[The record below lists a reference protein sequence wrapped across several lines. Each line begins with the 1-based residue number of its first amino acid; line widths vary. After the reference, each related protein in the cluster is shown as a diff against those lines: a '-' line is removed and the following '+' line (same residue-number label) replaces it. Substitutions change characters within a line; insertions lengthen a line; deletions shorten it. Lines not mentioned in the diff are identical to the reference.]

1 MTSMRSMA
9 IILSGASALALSG
22 GTALAQQRNFDLPEG
37 RAADVL
43 PSFALQSGLQI
54 IAPAKKLRN
63 TRTPRLQGAYDAR
76 QALKRIIRG
85 TDLVIASDRNDVV
98 TLRDK
103 SLSALR
109 GDSAAMRP
117 IAFAEMQ
124 VGGAMSDVAPAPLPA
139 EPQGNDSA
147 EIVVVGTQIKGAK
160 TTGALP
166 VSVVG
171 QEQVDAV
178 AAVSGGDLFRSIPQL
193 GGVTFNEQVLGG
205 GSGNAARG
213 DVSTV
218 SLRGLGQGNTL
229 LLINGRR
236 TVLHPTSQ
244 AITGVI
250 DSGVPTF
257 GFNANTIPVGAIE
270 RVEVLRDGAAAL
282 YGSDAVAG
290 VVNNVL
296 KSNFTGATFDAQY
309 GAAEGTN
316 LREFTINGLVGFNF
330 GGGRGNISLYGGYA
344 QKSKLYLSDQDYT
357 ANLDRRP
364 YVEGTAFEGN
374 AAFNSTSTSTP
385 WGTFQ
390 ASGSGIITSNGVA
403 LTNASRQ
410 FHIQPSTNA
419 SCQVAATT
427 SGMCWDDGSGTTQ
440 MANVDSN
447 LRYDANQT
455 FPDLTTQP
463 SVRRINLFSFINY
476 ELTDNLDFFGELG
489 FYRGKT
495 EAYIGSGGSLS
506 NIPITVAAGAYW
518 NPLGPTLL
526 ADGSVNPNRL
536 PGLVG
541 VPEEGLP
548 VTIRSLNYVDA
559 GMKTVNVTYYQY
571 RFLGGLRGS
580 FGDWN
585 WESAGLYTWAT
596 VKDVMDGTSSTL
608 LQAAINKT
616 TPDAY
621 NPFNGGCVDTPSV
634 GDCTVN
640 DPSVIDSFR
649 IQATRRNKTTLAL
662 WDLKI
667 SNANLLDLWGGN
679 SIGIASGVEFR
690 RETYKDDRDPRQG
703 GVEGV
708 DITYTDAV
716 TGIFYGSDL
725 MGASPSPDV
734 SGRRKV
740 WSAYAELAIPLV
752 SPEMEIP
759 MIRSFDIQVAGRYE
773 SYSDVGD
780 VAKPKIAASWDLLQ
794 GFRLRGSWSQG
805 FRAPNLEV
813 LNTAT
818 LDRVNG
824 GTEYV
829 LCEADLRAGRISS
842 FAECA
847 RSVSVLRRSG
857 GNPDLKPEESTSWN
871 FGAVFQPPLP
881 DGMGQVTFTVDR
893 WRIKQTGVV
902 GLLDYQNAL
911 NLDYLLR
918 VQGSSNPAV
927 VRREPTADDIAL
939 VAGTGLAPVGELL
952 YVTAPF
958 QNLLPI
964 QVDGIDFN
972 LDYRVTTSSFGS
984 FGLNV
989 NAARLI
995 KYQID
1000 APAAV
1005 QAVIDAQA
1013 DGTINAAV
1021 PVSGGG
1027 DVVNRDGQPRWRI
1040 SGNLTWDYGPV
1051 RIGAFTQFI
1060 SDVYQNDVFDAAG
1073 NNFVVDG
1080 QTTVNLYAT
1089 YKFDQG
1095 MMKGTAITIGARN
1108 IFDKNPPL
1116 ASSGYLSSLYQP
1128 QARYWYTSIKKSF

>member
-1 MTSMRSMA
+1 MNKTKIFTMLLGSSA
-9 IILSGASALALSG
+9 AALALTS
-22 GTALAQQRNFDLPEG
+22 GTASAQQRNFDLPEG
-37 RAADVL
+37 RAVDTL

-54 IAPAKKLRN
+54 IAPSKKLRHS
-63 TRTPRLQGAYDAR
+63 RTPRLYGAHDAR
-76 QALKRIIRG
+76 QALKHIIRG
-85 TDLVIASDRNDVV
+85 TDLVISSDRNDVV
-98 TLRDK
+98 TLRDR
-103 SLSALR
+103 SLSAEP
-109 GDSAAMRP
+109 GAVAALKP
-117 IAFAEMQ
+117 IAFAQLET
-124 VGGAMSDVAPAPLPA
+124 GGTMSDAPTMGLPA
-139 EPQGNDSA
+139 EPQGESRA
-147 EIVVVGTQIKGAK
+147 EIVVVGTQIRGAK

-166 VSVVG
+166 VTVVG

-178 AAVSGGDLFRSIPQL
+178 AAVSGADLFRSIPQL

-309 GAAEGTN
+309 GGAEGTN
-316 LREFTINGLVGFNF
+316 LREFTVNGLVGFNF
-330 GGGRGNISLYGGYA
+330 GGGRGNVSLFGGYA
-344 QKSKLYLSDQDYT
+344 QKSKLYLRDQDYT
-357 ANLDRRP
+357 ATADRRSF
-364 YVEGTAFEGN
+364 VAGTPFANN
-374 AAFNSTSTSTP
+374 ASFNGTSTSTP

-390 ASGSGIITSNGVA
+390 ATGTGVITSNGVA

-419 SCQVAATT
+419 GCQVAAGTP
-427 SGMCWDDGSGTTQ
+427 GMCYDDGSGTTQ

-447 LRYDANQT
+447 LRFNPNAT
-455 FPDLTTQP
+455 FADLTTQP
-463 SVRRINLFSFINY
+463 SVKRINLFSFINY

-489 FYRGKT
+489 FYQGKT
-495 EAYIGSGGSLS
+495 EANIGTGGSLA
-506 NIPITVAAGAYW
+506 NIPITVAADAYW
-518 NPLGPTLL
+518 NPFGPV
-526 ADGSVNPNRL
+526 GSPNRL
-536 PGLVG
+536 PGLNI
-541 VPEEGLP
+541 PDEGLP
-548 VTIRSLNYVDA
+548 VTIRSLNYVDV
-559 GMKTVNVTYYQY
+559 GLRNVNVTNRQY
-571 RFLGGLRGS
+571 RILGGLRGM

-585 WESAGLYTWAT
+585 WESAGLYSWAT
-596 VKDVMDGTSSTL
+596 VKDTMDGTSSSL

-616 TPDAY
+616 TSDAY
-621 NPFNGGCVDTPSV
+621 NPFNGGSLSDPSV
-634 GDCTVN
+634 GDGTPNADAIV
-640 DPSVIDSFR
+640 DSFR
-649 IQATRRNKTTLAL
+649 IQSTRRNKTSLAL

-667 SNANLLDLWGGN
+667 SNANLIGLWAGN
-679 SIGIASGVEFR
+679 SIGIATGVEFR
-690 RETYKDDRDPRQG
+690 RETFDDNRDPRQG
-703 GVEGV
+703 GVAGV

-734 SGRRKV
+734 SGKRKV
-740 WSAYAELAIPLV
+740 WSAYAEIALPLV
-752 SPEMEIP
+752 SPDMEIP
-759 MIRSFDIQVAGRYE
+759 MIRSFDIQIAGRYE
-773 SYSDVGD
+773 RYSDVGD

-813 LNTAT
+813 INTAT

-842 FAECA
+842 FSQCA
-847 RSVSVLRRSG
+847 RNVSVLRRSG
-857 GNPDLKPEESTSWN
+857 GNPDLKPGESTSWN
-871 FGAVFQPPLP
+871 FGAVFLPPLP
-881 DGMGQVTFTVDR
+881 EGWGNVTFTVDR
-893 WRIKQTGVV
+893 WRIKQKGVV

-972 LDYRVTTSSFGS
+972 LDYRVGTTNFGK

-995 KYQID
+995 KYQLD

-1005 QAVIDAQA
+1005 QAVTDGQA
-1013 DGTINAAV
+1013 AGEINAAV
-1021 PVSGGG
+1021 PVPGGG
-1027 DVVNRDGQPRWRI
+1027 DVVGRDGQPRWRI
-1040 SGNLTWDYGPV
+1040 SANLTWDYGPV
-1051 RIGAFTQFI
+1051 TIGAFTQFI
-1060 SDVYQNDVFDAAG
+1060 DDVYQDAVFDADG
-1073 NNFVVDG
+1073 NRFVVKG

-1089 YKFDQG
+1089 YKFDSG
-1095 MMKGTAITIGARN
+1095 MMKGTAITVGARN
-1108 IFDKNPPL
+1108 IFDKDPPL
-1116 ASSGYLSSLYQP
+1116 ASGGYLSSLYQP